1 MSKKVTGGTPRPL
14 SSQGAR
20 DLFESGREL
29 VGRYKLV
36 DGVAVLD
43 EESWQDLGTNIIEED
58 EIVWRTLDRGARRT
72 NSMLRKEATK
82 MPKEIPIRPLD
93 AAYRVLDEEG
103 MLERS
108 GSVLGSAEAALRKGA
123 FYFLGLNPGGEDVAP
138 DDPEARTHD
147 YPTLADSL
155 AASRLGY
162 NAFDQDWSTSS
173 RSFEPGQSPMQK
185 NFKFVCRALGLCY
198 SEVCASNFVFTR
210 SPRVKGHPSWEADL
224 RVSERVHAIFLDAVQ
239 PDFLWIQGNPDTVG
253 LKTQMTWVPTEHG
266 NWTIGHGT
274 AEFCG
279 KTWRA
284 CHTPHLSLWHPQNNR
299 QALEH
304 SFGPTGLLNPASL
317 WEEGSLGRV

>member
-1 MSKKVTGGTPRPL
+1 MEGGREI
-14 SSQGAR
+14 
-20 DLFESGREL
+20 LFSFKEVDGVLVFDEESGR
-29 VGRYKLV
+29 
-36 DGVAVLD
+36 D
-43 EESWQDLGTNIIEED
+43 EGSNFIEED
-58 EIVWRTLDRGARRT
+58 EMVCRTLDRGGRRT
-72 NSMLRKEATK
+72 NSMLRKESAK
-82 MPKEIPIRPLD
+82 MPKEIPLRALD
-93 AAYRVLDEEG
+93 AAYRVLDEER

-108 GSVLGSAEAALRKGA
+108 GSVLSSAEATLRKGS
-123 FYFLGLNPGGEDVAP
+123 FYFLGLNPGGHDIGP
-138 DDPEARTHD
+138 DSRDARAQD

-185 NFKFVCRALGLCY
+185 NFKFICRALGLCY

-210 SPRVKGHPSWEADL
+210 STRVKDHRAWEADL
-224 RVSERVHAIFLDAVQ
+224 KVSERVHAIFLDAVQ

-253 LKTQMTWVPTEHG
+253 LKTQMDWVPTEHH

-284 CHTPHLSLWHPQNNR
+284 CHTPHLSLWHPQNNEK
-299 QALEH
+299 ALKH
-304 SFGPTGLLNPASL
+304 SFGPTGLLKL
-317 WEEGSLGRV
+317 